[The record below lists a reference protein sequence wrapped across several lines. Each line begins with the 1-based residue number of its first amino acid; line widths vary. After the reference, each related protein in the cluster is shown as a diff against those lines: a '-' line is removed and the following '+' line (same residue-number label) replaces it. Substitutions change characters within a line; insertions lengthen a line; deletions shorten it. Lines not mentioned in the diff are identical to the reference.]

1 MRRHIRGES
10 RNRITTAQAPMHDPE
25 TGEELGVELLCPSMP
40 ETELRRLLYQRK
52 KDIKGKRGPK
62 PKPYTDM
69 IFTSAKRTEW
79 EPAKARE
86 WASEVYDWITER
98 FPDSPIVECAL
109 HLDESQVHVHC
120 LMMPRGRGIAGEI
133 IHGMTAACR
142 TADAIL
148 QGKSVA
154 YEFDSEAKSA
164 AASRLLDDAWDRLG
178 EPFGLGRGEQGSQR
192 KTKELTDMERAKR
205 AVEESQERAAQ
216 SDRYAAEVKANAE
229 KEHGVTYIFRKA
241 QLQKKEAD
249 LAKRIVAETDRKLA
263 NDEKKKA
270 IDAAEKRLAKAR
282 DDFFTDVK
290 NWCIKAPERKARD
303 ARWAAVEDHLD
314 GADIPLERARDAQ
327 KKDEQRRLNNAEIDR
342 LVRAESQ
349 KNSRRELP
357 RPGGI
362 MRR

>member
-1 MRRHIRGES
+1 MTDTPPILVHRHKLKDNSGMRRHIRGES
-10 RNRITTAQAPMHDPE
+10 RNKITEAQAPMHDPE
-25 TGEELGVELLCPSMP
+25 TGDELGVELLCPSMP

-52 KDIKGKRGPK
+52 KAIKAKRGPK
-62 PKPYTDM
+62 PKPYADM
-69 IFTSAKRTEW
+69 IFTAAKRTEW
-79 EPAKARE
+79 EPAKARA
-86 WASEVYDWITER
+86 WASEVHDWITER

-109 HLDESQVHVHC
+109 HLDESQVHVHA
-120 LMMPRGRGIAGEI
+120 LILPRGRGIAGEI

-148 QGKSVA
+148 QNKNVA
-154 YEFDSEAKSA
+154 SDFDGEAKSA
-164 AASRLLDDAWDRLG
+164 AASRLLDDAWDQLG
-178 EPFGLGRGEQGSQR
+178 RPFGLGRGEQGSQR
-192 KTKELTDMERAKR
+192 ETKELTDVERAKR
-205 AVEESQERAAQ
+205 AVEESLERAAQ
-216 SDRYAAEVKANAE
+216 IKAQAE
-229 KEHGVTYIFRKA
+229 KEQGITYTFRKA

-327 KKDEQRRLNNAEIDR
+327 KKDERQRWENAEIKR
-342 LVRAESQ
+342 IARGGNVR
-349 KNSRRELP
+349 
-357 RPGGI
+357 
-362 MRR
+362 